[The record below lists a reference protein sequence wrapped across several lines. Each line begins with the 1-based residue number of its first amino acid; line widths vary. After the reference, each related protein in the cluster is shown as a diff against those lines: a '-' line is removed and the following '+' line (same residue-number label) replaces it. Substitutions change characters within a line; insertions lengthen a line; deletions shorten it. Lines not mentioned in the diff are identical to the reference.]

1 MKKITML
8 IVLLYVLNVL
18 AGLAS
23 IPAFAGNQGLLGRL
37 TKLNV
42 DEDTLN
48 ADIADF
54 FFSHMPFSGY
64 KFYDTLDS
72 MVMALQSGIIAG
84 LSTDEFTKD
93 YIISRNKGF
102 VEYKNPE
109 APSHTLAYAMMLRK
123 EDTELCDKITG
134 AIRDMRTD
142 GTLASLKKQYIDDV
156 IAGIE
161 PKAVVPDVVRSET
174 IEGAETLKIAL
185 TGDRPPMDYFSESG
199 KPIGFNTAIVSEIAK
214 RLDLNVEFISVDS
227 GARAVA
233 LSSGAA
239 DIVFWSE
246 NGNFNNRENADV
258 EDQPEGTVITEPYIT
273 GKLSYIVL
281 ASSPLAVRD

>member
-1 MKKITML
+1 MKKITIL
-8 IVLLYVLNVL
+8 IVLLYFVMNVL
-18 AGLAS
+18 AGV
-23 IPAFAGNQGLLGRL
+23 PAFAGNQGLLGRL

-72 MVMALQSGIIAG
+72 MIMALQSGIITGIA
-84 LSTDEFTKD
+84 TDEFTKD
-93 YIISRNKGF
+93 YIISKNSSF

-109 APSHTLAYAMMLRK
+109 APSHVLAYAMMLRNS
-123 EDTELCDKITG
+123 DSELCNRITSV
-134 AIRDMRTD
+134 IRDMQSD
-142 GTLASLKKQYIDDV
+142 GTLDSLKKQYIDDV
-156 IAGIE
+156 IAGVE
-161 PKAVVPDVVRSET
+161 PEATVPET
-174 IEGAETLKIAL
+174 MKNAETNGAVIKVAL

-199 KPIGFNTAIVSEIAK
+199 KPIGFNTAIVLEIAK
-214 RLDLNVEFISVDS
+214 RLGLNVEFISVDS

-233 LSSGAA
+233 LASGAA

-246 NGNFNNRENADV
+246 NGNFNNREKADI
-258 EDQPEGTVITEPYIT
+258 EDQPDGTVITEPYLA

-281 ASSPLAVRD
+281 ASSPLAGQ

>member
-8 IVLLYVLNVL
+8 IVLLCLLNV
-18 AGLAS
+18 LAS

-72 MVMALQSGIIAG
+72 MIMALQSGIITGIA
-84 LSTDEFTKD
+84 TDEFTKD
-93 YIISRNKGF
+93 YIISKNSSF

-109 APSHTLAYAMMLRK
+109 APSHVLAYAMMLRNS
-123 EDTELCDKITG
+123 DSELCNRITSV
-134 AIRDMRTD
+134 IRDMQSD
-142 GTLASLKKQYIDDV
+142 GTLDSLKKQYIDDV
-156 IAGIE
+156 IAGVE
-161 PKAVVPDVVRSET
+161 PEATVPET
-174 IEGAETLKIAL
+174 MKNAETNGAVIKVAL

-199 KPIGFNTAIVSEIAK
+199 KPIGFNTAIVLEIAK
-214 RLDLNVEFISVDS
+214 RLGLNVEFISVDS

-233 LSSGAA
+233 LASGAA

-246 NGNFNNRENADV
+246 NGNFNNREKADI
-258 EDQPEGTVITEPYIT
+258 EDQPDGTVITEPYLA

>member
-1 MKKITML
+1 MKKITVLIML
-8 IVLLYVLNVL
+8 LCLLNV
-18 AGLAS
+18 
-23 IPAFAGNQGLLGRL
+23 PAFAGDQGLLGRL

-64 KFYDTLDS
+64 KFYDTLDG

-84 LSTDEFTKD
+84 IATDEFTKD
-93 YIISRNKGF
+93 YIISRNSSF
-102 VEYKNPE
+102 VEYKNTE
-109 APSHTLAYAMMLRK
+109 APSHVLAYAMMLRK
-123 EDTELCDKITG
+123 DNSELCDRITG
-134 AIRDMRTD
+134 AIRDMQSD

-156 IAGIE
+156 IAGVE
-161 PKAVVPDVVRSET
+161 PEAIVPPVPETMKNTETKGAVVKV
-174 IEGAETLKIAL
+174 AL

-199 KPIGFNTAIVSEIAK
+199 NPIGFNTAIVSEIAK
-214 RLDLNVEFISVDS
+214 RLGLNVEFISVDS
-227 GARAVA
+227 GARTAA
-233 LSSGAA
+233 LASGAA

-246 NGNFNNRENADV
+246 NGNFNNREKADI
-258 EDQPEGTVITEPYIT
+258 EDQPEGTVITEPYLA

-281 ASSPLAVRD
+281 ASSPLAEQ

>member
-1 MKKITML
+1 MKRITIL
-8 IVLLYVLNVL
+8 IVFLYLLNVL
-18 AGLAS
+18 TG
-23 IPAFAGNQGLLGRL
+23 IPAAFAGNQGLLGRL

-72 MVMALQSGIIAG
+72 MVMALQSGIITGIA
-84 LSTDEFTKD
+84 TDEFTKD
-93 YIISRNKGF
+93 YIVSKNSSF

-109 APSHTLAYAMMLRK
+109 APSHVLAYAMMLRNS
-123 EDTELCDKITG
+123 DSELCNRITSV
-134 AIRDMRTD
+134 IRDMQSD
-142 GTLASLKKQYIDDV
+142 GTLDSLKKQYIDDV
-156 IAGIE
+156 IAGVE
-161 PKAVVPDVVRSET
+161 PEATVPET
-174 IEGAETLKIAL
+174 MKNAETNGAVIKVAL

-199 KPIGFNTAIVSEIAK
+199 KPIGFNTAIVLEIAK
-214 RLDLNVEFISVDS
+214 RLGLNVEFISVDS

-233 LSSGAA
+233 LASGAA

-246 NGNFNNRENADV
+246 NGNFNNREKADI
-258 EDQPEGTVITEPYIT
+258 EDQPDGTVITEPYLA

-281 ASSPLAVRD
+281 ASSPLAGQ

>member
-1 MKKITML
+1 MKRITIL
-8 IVLLYVLNVL
+8 IVFLYLLNVL
-18 AGLAS
+18 TG
-23 IPAFAGNQGLLGRL
+23 IPAAFAGNQGLLGRL

-72 MVMALQSGIIAG
+72 MVMALQSGIITGIA
-84 LSTDEFTKD
+84 TDEFTKD
-93 YIISRNKGF
+93 YIISKNSSF

-109 APSHTLAYAMMLRK
+109 APSHVLAYAMMLRNS
-123 EDTELCDKITG
+123 DSELCNRITSV
-134 AIRDMRTD
+134 IRDMQSD
-142 GTLASLKKQYIDDV
+142 GTLDSLKKQYIDDV
-156 IAGIE
+156 IAGVE
-161 PKAVVPDVVRSET
+161 PEATVPET
-174 IEGAETLKIAL
+174 MKNAETNGAVIKVAL

-199 KPIGFNTAIVSEIAK
+199 KPIGFNTAIVLEIAK
-214 RLDLNVEFISVDS
+214 RLGLNVEFISVDS

-233 LSSGAA
+233 LASGAA

-246 NGNFNNRENADV
+246 NGNFNNREKADI
-258 EDQPEGTVITEPYIT
+258 EDQPDGTVITEPYLA

-281 ASSPLAVRD
+281 ASSPLAGQ

>member
-8 IVLLYVLNVL
+8 IVLLCLLNV
-18 AGLAS
+18 LAS

-72 MVMALQSGIIAG
+72 MIMALQSGIITGIA
-84 LSTDEFTKD
+84 TDEFTKD
-93 YIISRNKGF
+93 YIISKNSSF

-109 APSHTLAYAMMLRK
+109 APSHVLAYAMMLRNS
-123 EDTELCDKITG
+123 DSELCNRITSV
-134 AIRDMRTD
+134 IRDMQSD
-142 GTLASLKKQYIDDV
+142 GTLDSLKKQYIDDV
-156 IAGIE
+156 IAGVE
-161 PKAVVPDVVRSET
+161 PEATVPET
-174 IEGAETLKIAL
+174 MKNAETNGAVIKVAL

-199 KPIGFNTAIVSEIAK
+199 KPIGFNTAIVLEIAK
-214 RLDLNVEFISVDS
+214 RLGLNVEFISVDS

-233 LSSGAA
+233 LASGAA

-246 NGNFNNRENADV
+246 NGNFNNREKADI
-258 EDQPEGTVITEPYIT
+258 EDQPDGTVITEPYLA

-281 ASSPLAVRD
+281 ASSPLAGQ

>member
-1 MKKITML
+1 MKKITIL
-8 IVLLYVLNVL
+8 IVLLYFVMNVL
-18 AGLAS
+18 AGV
-23 IPAFAGNQGLLGRL
+23 PAFAGNQGLLGRL

-72 MVMALQSGIIAG
+72 MVMALQSGIITGIA
-84 LSTDEFTKD
+84 TDEFTKD
-93 YIISRNKGF
+93 YIISKNSSF

-109 APSHTLAYAMMLRK
+109 APSHVLAYAMMLRNS
-123 EDTELCDKITG
+123 DSELCNRITSV
-134 AIRDMRTD
+134 IRDMQSD
-142 GTLASLKKQYIDDV
+142 GTLDSLKKQYIDDV
-156 IAGIE
+156 IAGVE
-161 PKAVVPDVVRSET
+161 PEATVPET
-174 IEGAETLKIAL
+174 MKNAETNGAVIKVAL

-199 KPIGFNTAIVSEIAK
+199 KPIGFNTAIVLEIAK
-214 RLDLNVEFISVDS
+214 RLGLNVEFISADS

-233 LSSGAA
+233 LASGAA

-246 NGNFNNRENADV
+246 NGNFNNREKADI
-258 EDQPEGTVITEPYIT
+258 EDQPDGTVITEPYLA

-281 ASSPLAVRD
+281 ASSPLAGQ

>member
-1 MKKITML
+1 MKKITIL
-8 IVLLYVLNVL
+8 IVLLYFVMNVL
-18 AGLAS
+18 AGV
-23 IPAFAGNQGLLGRL
+23 PAFAGNQGLLGRL

-72 MVMALQSGIIAG
+72 MVMALQSGIITGIA
-84 LSTDEFTKD
+84 TDEFTKD
-93 YIISRNKGF
+93 YIVSKNSSF

-109 APSHTLAYAMMLRK
+109 APSHVLAYAMMLRNS
-123 EDTELCDKITG
+123 DSELCNRITSV
-134 AIRDMRTD
+134 IRDMQSD
-142 GTLASLKKQYIDDV
+142 GTLDSLKKQYIDDV
-156 IAGIE
+156 IAGVE
-161 PKAVVPDVVRSET
+161 PEATVPET
-174 IEGAETLKIAL
+174 MKNAETNGAVIKVAL

-199 KPIGFNTAIVSEIAK
+199 KPIGFNTAIVLEIAK
-214 RLDLNVEFISVDS
+214 RLGLNVEFISVDS

-233 LSSGAA
+233 LASGAA

-246 NGNFNNRENADV
+246 NGNFNNREKADI
-258 EDQPEGTVITEPYIT
+258 EDQPDGTVITEPYLA

-281 ASSPLAVRD
+281 ASSPLAGQ

>member
-1 MKKITML
+1 MKKITIL
-8 IVLLYVLNVL
+8 IVLLYFVMNVL
-18 AGLAS
+18 AGV
-23 IPAFAGNQGLLGRL
+23 PAFAGNQGLLGRL

-72 MVMALQSGIIAG
+72 MVMALQSGIITGIA
-84 LSTDEFTKD
+84 TDEFTKD
-93 YIISRNKGF
+93 YIISKNSSF

-109 APSHTLAYAMMLRK
+109 APSHVLAYAMMLRNS
-123 EDTELCDKITG
+123 DSELCNRITSV
-134 AIRDMRTD
+134 IRDMQSD
-142 GTLASLKKQYIDDV
+142 GTLDSLKKQYIDDV
-156 IAGIE
+156 IAGVE
-161 PKAVVPDVVRSET
+161 PEATVPET
-174 IEGAETLKIAL
+174 MKNAETNGAVIKVAL

-199 KPIGFNTAIVSEIAK
+199 KPIGFNTAIVLEIAK
-214 RLDLNVEFISVDS
+214 RLGLNVEFISVDS

-233 LSSGAA
+233 LASGAA

-246 NGNFNNRENADV
+246 NGNFNNREKADI
-258 EDQPEGTVITEPYIT
+258 EDQPDGTVITEPYLA

-281 ASSPLAVRD
+281 ASSPLAGQ